1 MGITCHKIFLQLIAV
16 FISKSSGYLKYKLLI
31 EKNLINDENC
41 VKNMFVTVIL
51 HNYAKKMLIF
61 SFKNLIKIT

>member
-1 MGITCHKIFLQLIAV
+1 MGITCHRFFTATDCG

-51 HNYAKKMLIF
+51 HNYV
-61 SFKNLIKIT
+61 

>member
-41 VKNMFVTVIL
+41 VKKYVCNSNFTQL
-51 HNYAKKMLIF
+51 CLKLLIF